1 MRDLERGIG
10 GILGIT
16 GMEILRIVA
25 GRAVITRDLR
35 VVLALEGFGELLEK
49 LKEFGGRL
57 IGEIG
62 RQADQWQI
70 VGLEHGG

>member
-1 MRDLERGIG
+1 
-10 GILGIT
+10 
-16 GMEILRIVA
+16 MEFLPSVV

-35 VVLALEGFGELLEK
+35 VVVALDGFGELLEE

-57 IGEIG
+57 IGEID

-70 VGLEHGG
+70 VGFEHRG